1 MTDFKSSKL
10 KSSKRVDASIA
21 RIAVSASQ
29 KREEHF
35 VPRALS
41 LFLFLAPLL
50 WHICYRYTYFSNCF
64 SLFFC
69 FWWYSN
75 TMCIF
80 FYSRSDFYTRP
91 LSALIR
97 QRRRMVLPRRALS
110 LFPALGRSRVYSVAI
125 GVVPINTLEEARS
138 RVLHFYPVKTNNFI
152 TPSKPDRAARLPFY
166 TSHSGYAAQPWAS
179 IAYASRSLFKVIR
192 KIYRTF

>member
-1 MTDFKSSKL
+1 MFL
-10 KSSKRVDASIA
+10 V
-21 RIAVSASQ
+21 
-29 KREEHF
+29 
-35 VPRALS
+35 LS
-41 LFLFLAPLL
+41 LS
-50 WHICYRYTYFSNCF
+50 FSF
-64 SLFFC
+64 SLLFFDIFAIGIPIFLTVSLSFSVFDDIQIRC
-69 FWWYSN
+69 VF
-75 TMCIF
+75 F
-80 FYSRSDFYTRP
+80 FYSRSDFYTSP

-166 TSHSGYAAQPWAS
+166 TSHSGYAAQP
-179 IAYASRSLFKVIR
+179 
-192 KIYRTF
+192 